1 MSGPVPGSVP
11 GPGGGPSPAPEA
23 APGRTLTLYDE
34 TIRHLQALLAAHPAR
49 SLPCADTNWPEVT
62 DKSMILRG
70 DMAYELGS
78 EGLPAIGCTIITA
91 DPALVPED
99 GLSLIGPDL
108 PKITAD
114 VPFARVALVRASAE
128 AMGEGQALYNAVRGL
143 EYTRYHVYPK
153 GFMLRV
159 SAARR
164 KETVRVSRAAL
175 ADGLNFARA
184 GSRMIAAFHKN
195 KAVEAV
201 QLCYVTLPRAQFD
214 YAALDRLAKEADEIT
229 KTIDHILKNAVMD
242 CGACSLQKICDEVE
256 GLREL
261 HFAGR
266 KR

>member
-1 MSGPVPGSVP
+1 MSGPVPG
-11 GPGGGPSPAPEA
+11 GGPASAPDPEA

-34 TIRHLQALLAAHPAR
+34 VIRKVGALLAAHPAR

-70 DMAYELGS
+70 DMAYELGG

-91 DPALVPED
+91 DPALVPSD

-108 PKITAD
+108 PGITTD
-114 VPFARVALVRASAE
+114 LPFARIALVRASAG
-128 AMGEGQALYNAVRGL
+128 AMGEGQALYNAVRAL
-143 EYTRYHVYPK
+143 EYTRYHVYPQ

-159 SAARR
+159 SATRR
-164 KETVRVSRAAL
+164 KETVRVGKAAL
-175 ADGLNFARA
+175 ANGLDFARA

-201 QLCYVTLPRAQFD
+201 RLCYVTLPRDQFD
-214 YAALDRLAKEADEIT
+214 YLALDRLAKETDEIT

-242 CGACSLQKICDEVE
+242 CNACGLQKICDEVE

-261 HFAGR
+261 HFA
-266 KR
+266 KRG

>member
-1 MSGPVPGSVP
+1 MSEPK
-11 GPGGGPSPAPEA
+11 
-23 APGRTLTLYDE
+23 TLALYDGA
-34 TIRHLQALLAAHPAR
+34 IRQVQALLAAHPAR
-49 SLPCADTNWPEVT
+49 TLPCTDTDWPEVT
-62 DKSMILRG
+62 DQSMILRG
-70 DMAYELGS
+70 DMAYELGG
-78 EGLPAIGCTIITA
+78 EGLPAIGCTLITGDA
-91 DPALVPED
+91 ALVPGD

-108 PKITAD
+108 PGITAD

-143 EYTRYHVYPK
+143 EYTRYHVYPE

-164 KETVRVSRAAL
+164 KETVRVGKAAL
-175 ADGLNFARA
+175 ANGLDFAKA

-201 QLCYVTLPRAQFD
+201 RLCYVTLPRAQFD
-214 YAALDRLAKEADEIT
+214 YPALDRIAKEADEIT
-229 KTIDHILKNAVMD
+229 KTIDHILKTAIMD
-242 CGACSLQKICDEVE
+242 CGACSLQKVCDEVE

-266 KR
+266 R